1 MQFSKLANEFLIFR
15 FGNCAAQLS
24 VCPPP
29 DSSSHQSPRLLEI
42 LCRRR
47 IPASFIVLNTTSH
60 HQHRINICV
69 CFLLLLCDP
78 DCLAAG
84 SFIHIDIIIACRT
97 IIFRTHNNSSC
108 PRTWCRPTSRPS
120 TAAACSSACRR
131 PPAARGATCHQSEGW
146 VGGGR
151 PMRAHL
157 SQVEGKADP
166 SLQAQAPSEAES

>member
-24 VCPPP
+24 VHCQTHQA
-29 DSSSHQSPRLLEI
+29 SSHQSPRLLEI

-60 HQHRINICV
+60 HHHRINICE

-120 TAAACSSACRR
+120 TAAAYSSACRR
-131 PPAARGATCHQSEGW
+131 PPAARGATCHKSVELETKVRNHGE
-146 VGGGR
+146 VPSSRG
-151 PMRAHL
+151 L
-157 SQVEGKADP
+157 SMIVKRTFV
-166 SLQAQAPSEAES
+166 

>member
-1 MQFSKLANEFLIFR
+1 MCGTA
-15 FGNCAAQLS
+15 

-42 LCRRR
+42 LSRRR

-60 HQHRINICV
+60 HQPPPAPDKYLCV
-69 CFLLLLCDP
+69 LCFLLLLCDP

-120 TAAACSSACRR
+120 TAAACSSAYRR

-157 SQVEGKADP
+157 SQVEGKVDP
-166 SLQAQAPSEAES
+166 SLQAQAPSEAET